1 MMIRYDVRDQTA
13 EILFDN
19 PPVNALSEQ
28 MLDDYLAALQRAAD
42 DDAVLAVIV
51 GSAVPGRFCA
61 GLNLMAIHEGEHG
74 RVRDLLERLYVRN
87 VDTQFHMGKPTIA
100 AIDGTTRGG
109 GMTLAISCDMIV
121 ASESAD
127 FGYPEINAGV
137 PPSIHFSHLP
147 RIVGRHRAFELLFTG
162 RVFDAKEAADV
173 GLVTRVVAPG
183 QAMTAARALAA
194 TLCGKSP
201 EVVRHGRQAFMQAN
215 DNGYRAAV
223 QAAADSFCVA
233 AGRPSA
239 REGIAA
245 FVEKRKP
252 VWPSRG

>member
-1 MMIRYDVRDQTA
+1 MIHYDVRNHIA

-28 MLDDYLAALQRAAD
+28 MLDDYLAALQRAARD
-42 DDAVLAVIV
+42 SEVRAVIV

-61 GLNLMAIHEGEHG
+61 GLNLMGIHEGDHAK
-74 RVRDLLERLYVRN
+74 VRNLLERLYVRN
-87 VDTQFHMGKPTIA
+87 VNTQFNMGKPTIA

-109 GMTLAISCDMIV
+109 GMTLAVSCDMIV

-127 FGYPEINAGV
+127 FGYPEIDAGV

-147 RIVGRHRAFELLFTG
+147 RIIGRHRAFELLFTG
-162 RVFDAKEAADV
+162 RVFDAKEAADM
-173 GLVTRVVAPG
+173 GLVVRIAPSG
-183 QAMTAARALAA
+183 QAMAAARALAE

-201 EVVRHGRQAFMQAN
+201 EVIRHGRQAFMNAN

-223 QAAADSFCVA
+223 QAAADSFCTA

-252 VWPSRG
+252 VWPTES